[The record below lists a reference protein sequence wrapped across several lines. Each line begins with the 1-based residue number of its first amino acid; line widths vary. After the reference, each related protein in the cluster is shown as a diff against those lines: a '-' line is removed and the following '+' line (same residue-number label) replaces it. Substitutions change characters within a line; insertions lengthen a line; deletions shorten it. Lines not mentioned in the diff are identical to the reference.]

1 MTAEYYLALKQEII
15 YLGYQDEIDWQTEL
29 QPVTDPIIFR
39 NEAIWVILN
48 SGMKAQIA
56 RLIHTRIWQAI
67 NDKRNISE
75 VFGHKGKV
83 AAIKKILCEYNSMF
97 DGYLRS
103 INKIEYLKT
112 IPFIGEITCYH
123 LAKNL
128 GHDVVKPDR
137 HLVRIANHY
146 KFPNCNEMCLQLSK
160 QTGDKVSVV
169 DIVLWRSANL
179 GLV

>member
-1 MTAEYYLALKQEII
+1 MTIDNYFTLKANLIES
-15 YLGYQDEIDWQTEL
+15 GYADEIDWQTNL
-29 QPVTDPIIFR
+29 QPITDPIIFR

-67 NDKRNISE
+67 NDKRDISE

-83 AAIKKILCEYNSMF
+83 KAIKFILENYTEMFNQYGFSFDKLEFLQSLPYIGKITKF
-97 DGYLRS
+97 
-103 INKIEYLKT
+103 
-112 IPFIGEITCYH
+112 H

-128 GHDVVKPDR
+128 GFDVVKPDR
-137 HLVRIANHY
+137 HLVRIASFY
-146 KFPNCNEMCLQLSK
+146 GFKDCNELCKWISSSS
-160 QTGDKVSVV
+160 GDRVSVV

-179 GLV
+179 GWI